1 MAFFSVGCDPD
12 SKEHGV
18 AIYKNA
24 VLIEL
29 LNLSLLDFMDK
40 LIDLKTHG
48 DIHVH
53 IENVNGNKAVWHGE
67 DQNKKAYGMT
77 SQNVAKCK
85 QAQIEVER
93 MLARLEI
100 PFTQHP
106 PSSAWKKEDQK
117 RQFELVTGW
126 KGRSNEDNRSAA
138 YFGYLGAGGFK
149 SVASGVQSYV
159 KKSGAKK
166 HEVKRYSQSR

>member
-1 MAFFSVGCDPD
+1 MTFYSVGCDPD
-12 SKEHGV
+12 SKAHGV
-18 AIYKNA
+18 AIYKDGA
-24 VLIEL
+24 LIEL

-40 LIDLKTHG
+40 LLELKKLG
-48 DIHVH
+48 DIRVH

-67 DQNKKAYGMT
+67 EQNKKAYGMT

-85 QAQIEVER
+85 QAQVEVER
-93 MLARLEI
+93 MLARLQV
-100 PFTQHP
+100 PFTHHQ

-149 SVASGVQSYV
+149 SALSF
-159 KKSGAKK
+159 AKPYIQK
-166 HEVKRYSQSR
+166 GENKREIKRYSQSR